1 MSEIYSNFADQPGLQ
16 IALDAAG
23 IGCWWQGGELWVSD
37 LTAAQAIVASYNALP
52 AIQAASV
59 ATVEAKLASKI
70 AAGLVIGSSTVA
82 IDPTTQSEINQL
94 CNLAHVTIAG
104 LTSVVWPTT
113 PTRYWPV
120 LSGSPIALATPQ
132 DALAIGVPAAHYVW
146 SLKNYADTL
155 AAQIMAAT
163 TSAAVAAVITNANW
177 PTS

>member
-1 MSEIYSNFADQPGLQ
+1 MDSYAGFVDQTGL
-16 IALDAAG
+16 LDAFSAAG
-23 IGCWWQGGELWVSD
+23 IGWWWEGGGLWVSN
-37 LTAAQAIVASYNALP
+37 LTAAQAIVAAYNPLP
-52 AIQAASV
+52 AEQAAAI
-59 ATVEAKLASKI
+59 ATVEVALASLI

-104 LTSVVWPTT
+104 LTSVVWPTS

-120 LSGSPIALATPQ
+120 ISGPPIALGTPQ

-155 AAQIMAAT
+155 AAQIMAET
-163 TSAAVAAVITNANW
+163 TSAGVASVLSGASW

>member
-1 MSEIYSNFADQPGLQ
+1 MTYSLISPFTNQTGL
-16 IALDAAG
+16 IEALASAG
-23 IGCWWQGGELWVSD
+23 VCSYPSGDGLMVSD
-37 LTAAQAIVASYNALP
+37 LTAAQNIIASYNPVP
-52 AIQAASV
+52 AEQAAAL
-59 ATVEAKLASKI
+59 ATVKATLAVKI

-104 LTSVVWPTT
+104 LTSVVWPTG
-113 PTRYWPV
+113 RYWPV
-120 LSGSPIALATPQ
+120 ISGSPIPLTTPQ

-155 AAQIMAAT
+155 TAQIEAAT
-163 TSAAVAAVITNANW
+163 TSAEVASILSGTAW